1 MKVPHVHPSDGRV
14 ASEKH
19 EAPSPR
25 LPFDLFDGVV
35 VGLGVAV
42 VFRPSMPIAVAFAA
56 AAGAWVAQRIFI
68 DLARAYQNSLIGAEK
83 AAAASAESA
92 ARTEGMLGAFDGRV
106 SRLENRASWADGR
119 PSGGR

>member
-25 LPFDLFDGVV
+25 LPFDLFDSVV

-83 AAAASAESA
+83 AAAASADSA
-92 ARTEGMLGAFDGRV
+92 ARSDAVVTGLEGRL

-119 PSGGR
+119 PSAGR

>member
-1 MKVPHVHPSDGRV
+1 MK
-14 ASEKH
+14 
-19 EAPSPR
+19 APTPL

-35 VGLGVAV
+35 VGLGIAV
-42 VFRPSMPIAVAFAA
+42 VVRPSMPVAVAFAA

-92 ARTEGMLGAFDGRV
+92 ARTEGMFGAFDGRV
-106 SRLENRASWADGR
+106 SRLENRSAWSESRPAGR
-119 PSGGR
+119 